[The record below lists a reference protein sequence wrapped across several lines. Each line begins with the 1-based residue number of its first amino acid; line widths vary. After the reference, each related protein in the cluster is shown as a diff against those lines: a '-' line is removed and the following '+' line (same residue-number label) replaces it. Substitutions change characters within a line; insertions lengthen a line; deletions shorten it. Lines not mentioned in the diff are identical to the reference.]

1 VQRAW
6 QERKNVTPPEERPA
20 TQTLLT
26 VLGLLQQDGMVQN
39 RTVEN
44 INRNG
49 RIVGER
55 DSYPPGKNH
64 TADTS
69 KTRSRSIR
77 GKMSK
82 LWHHYQAGGWAMW
95 IILFWLVCSI
105 IAERAVYLY
114 GASINK
120 EVFLATMQKCIL
132 AGDVAKAVKM
142 ASAANAPLARIVQS
156 GLVKV
161 NRPDEEVQAAMDEA
175 ALREMPKINRRTG
188 YLALFANLAMLSGLF
203 GTIVG
208 LIKAFGAVG
217 GESVDP
223 SQKARILA
231 EGIAEAMNCTAFGL
245 LSAIVALVGFAF
257 LNGKTQALEDD
268 INEASVQVLNL
279 VVANRQKVS
288 LQGLE
293 QAAA

>member
-1 VQRAW
+1 MA
-6 QERKNVTPPEERPA
+6 
-20 TQTLLT
+20 
-26 VLGLLQQDGMVQN
+26 
-39 RTVEN
+39 
-44 INRNG
+44 
-49 RIVGER
+49 
-55 DSYPPGKNH
+55 
-64 TADTS
+64 
-69 KTRSRSIR
+69 
-77 GKMSK
+77 K
-82 LWHHYQAGGWAMW
+82 LWHHYQEGGWAMW

-105 IAERAVYLY
+105 AVIAERAVYLY

-175 ALREMPKINRRTG
+175 ALREMPRISKRTG

-203 GTIVG
+203 GTIIG

-231 EGIAEAMNCTAFGL
+231 EGISEAMNCTAFGL
-245 LSAIVALVGFAF
+245 LAAIVALVGFAF
-257 LNGKTQALEDD
+257 LNGKTQSLEDD